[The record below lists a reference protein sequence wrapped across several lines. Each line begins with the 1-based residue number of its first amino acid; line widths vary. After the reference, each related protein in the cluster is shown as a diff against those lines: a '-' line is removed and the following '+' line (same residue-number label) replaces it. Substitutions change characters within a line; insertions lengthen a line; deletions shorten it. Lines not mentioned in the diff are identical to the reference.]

1 MDWILR
7 NRNNFGNSNYSQEF
21 TVLMNVFSI
30 WLFHHIILDNIYIMQ
45 IYKDLPTTHKDNTQ
59 VICVTIDSNEENTDI
74 YGTIAFQAN
83 FQLLI

>member
-1 MDWILR
+1 
-7 NRNNFGNSNYSQEF
+7 
-21 TVLMNVFSI
+21 MNVFSI

-45 IYKDLPTTHKDNTQ
+45 IYKDLPTTHKDNTH

-83 FQLLI
+83 FLSLIWIWRRMRPFVKSVALITGIL